1 MNTQTK
7 HTFLWL
13 MLLIFILTACS
24 RGPEISAPEIDPPP
38 DLIPS
43 YVPENFKLESGFMID
58 TADITARII
67 YDEGELRVPWNANM
81 LFTPYRSIIS
91 PAGNETLGVYYIS
104 KDQVILITKSYFP
117 GGTLEQWRE
126 HYEKSDGKDCV
137 REDCECN
144 CCCPHIEL
152 SIGITVPPRFAEIQE
167 ERTINGTP
175 VAILK
180 GHGGWISVFVR
191 DDYLVS
197 VESGISLEENLK
209 IVNSLL
215 E

>member
-24 RGPEISAPEIDPPP
+24 RGPEVSAPEIDPQP

-43 YVPENFKLESGFMID
+43 YVPENFKLESGFKID
-58 TADITARII
+58 LADIKARII
-67 YDEGELRVPWNANM
+67 SEDGELRVPWNANS

-91 PAGNETLGVYYIS
+91 PAGNETLGVYYKS

-117 GGTLEQWRE
+117 DGTLELWRE
-126 HYEKSDGKDCV
+126 HYEATGDKDYP
-137 REDCECN
+137 CE
-144 CCCPHIEL
+144 CCCPHVEL
-152 SIGITVPPRFAEIQE
+152 AIGLPIPLRFAEIQE
-167 ERTINGTP
+167 ETTISGTP

-180 GHGGWISVFVR
+180 GVGGWISVFVR
-191 DDYLVS
+191 DDYLMAVQ
-197 VESGISLEENLK
+197 SGISLEENLK

-215 E
+215 EK